1 MRTPCWKTRTARC
14 TGERRAARTWSG
26 STRPGRRLT
35 MRRDILVY
43 PDPFLARKA
52 APVTA
57 VDDRVRALIRDMFE
71 TMYGAEGV
79 GLAAP
84 QVGVGKRVIVV
95 DVSPVDNTIPPVAV
109 VNPEIVERTGSVV
122 AVGGGLGGPGIQGEV
137 RRAETVVV
145 RGRDEQG
152 KAVRVRAGGSLSRAR
167 QHEIDHLDGI
177 LFIDRIPS
185 AEAASAKSPF
195 RLPGPA
201 PPPCA
206 PRP

>member
-1 MRTPCWKTRTARC
+1 
-14 TGERRAARTWSG
+14 
-26 STRPGRRLT
+26 

-109 VNPEIVERTGSVV
+109 VNPEIVERTGSVM
-122 AVGGGLGGPGIQGEV
+122 AVEGCLSVPGIQGEV

-152 KAVRVRAGGSLSRAR
+152 KAVRIRADGILSRAL

-185 AEAASAKSPF
+185 AEAASAK
-195 RLPGPA
+195 
-201 PPPCA
+201 
-206 PRP
+206 